1 MEKITGKLADA
12 SSYVLSLEDGRL
24 KMEVSN
30 KDYEFCLE
38 DLLEFTWGNNAYG
51 NHAIPLN
58 ILVSSVMGRTLY
70 PACLNISRWL
80 SDKTMEQLLK
90 IKFKKERRGE
100 DYFLI
105 REW

>member
-24 KMEVSN
+24 KMEVDS
-30 KDYEFCLE
+30 KDYEFRLE

-51 NHAIPLN
+51 KYAIPLN
-58 ILVSSVMGRTLY
+58 ILVSLVMGRTLY
-70 PACLNISRWL
+70 PACLNIGSWL
-80 SDKTMEQLLK
+80 SDKTMEQLLN

-100 DYFLI
+100 DYFLV

>member
-1 MEKITGKLADA
+1 MEKITGKLADD

-24 KMEVSN
+24 KMEVGN

-51 NHAIPLN
+51 KHAIPLN
-58 ILVSSVMGRTLY
+58 ILVSSVMSRTLY
-70 PACLNISRWL
+70 PACLNIVSWL

-90 IKFKKERRGE
+90 IKFKKERRGK
-100 DYFLI
+100 DYFLV

>member
-12 SSYVLSLEDGRL
+12 SSYILSLEDGRL
-24 KMEVSN
+24 KMEVGN
-30 KDYEFCLE
+30 QDYEFCLE

-51 NHAIPLN
+51 KYAIPLN
-58 ILVSSVMGRTLY
+58 ILVSLVMGRTLY
-70 PACLNISRWL
+70 PACLNIGSWF
-80 SDKTMEQLLK
+80 SDKTMGQLLK

-100 DYFLI
+100 DYFLV

>member
-1 MEKITGKLADA
+1 MEKITGKLADD

-24 KMEVSN
+24 KMEVNN

-51 NHAIPLN
+51 KHAIPLN
-58 ILVSSVMGRTLY
+58 ILVSLVTGRTLY
-70 PACLNISRWL
+70 PACLNIKGWL

-90 IKFKKERRGE
+90 FKFKKERRGE
-100 DYFLI
+100 EYFLI
-105 REW
+105 CEW